1 VAEASFLGII
11 HNEMDI
17 SKKSGGLLYT
27 TDLCKTQENKSA
39 AMHILK
45 MLNTMTDLILNAL
58 IYHFNTYKY

>member
-1 VAEASFLGII
+1 
-11 HNEMDI
+11 MDI